1 MYAGGPAGGGAAA
14 GAALPL
20 GARTPAYLP
29 TAAGAAS
36 STAAAA
42 AAPAA
47 AAPAPAGALPPLPA
61 DTIPWW
67 HAGVRVD
74 ITAGSHAGRAGTIAV
89 VLAGGATCRVALEG
103 AAGGAS
109 AAVAVPTVDLRPQMA
124 VAGEPCFFIQGAFAG
139 TRGWVVSRTD
149 EDDYVC
155 RVVDLSEAG
164 DVEFFTASALVRM
177 ADDKA

>member
-1 MYAGGPAGGGAAA
+1 
-14 GAALPL
+14 
-20 GARTPAYLP
+20 
-29 TAAGAAS
+29 
-36 STAAAA
+36 
-42 AAPAA
+42 
-47 AAPAPAGALPPLPA
+47 
-61 DTIPWW
+61 
-67 HAGVRVD
+67 
-74 ITAGSHAGRAGTIAV
+74 
-89 VLAGGATCRVALEG
+89 
-103 AAGGAS
+103 
-109 AAVAVPTVDLRPQMA
+109 MA